1 MDSSLSNIWQKIINF
16 KLTVFEFLTF
26 KNIGMYQTQF
36 VKSTVFLKL
45 THLPIKEQHMLYF
58 VLKKKKLSNFYG
70 SAWSFGCFIPATTVI
85 FITSLV

>member
-58 VLKKKKLSNFYG
+58 VLKKKK
-70 SAWSFGCFIPATTVI
+70 SFLI
-85 FITSLV
+85 FMVLRGHSVFSSLPQRSFL